1 MGVGRCDGVLDPLE
15 GQRAQLPADGRRSC
29 HLVCLECHEGGVS
42 LWGCCSSAYDQPG
55 TAAVGW
61 EKQLMGLGGWSTH
74 VEAGEAIAVAVE
86 LLVVV
91 GGELFYR

>member
-1 MGVGRCDGVLDPLE
+1 
-15 GQRAQLPADGRRSC
+15 
-29 HLVCLECHEGGVS
+29 
-42 LWGCCSSAYDQPG
+42 
-55 TAAVGW
+55 
-61 EKQLMGLGGWSTH
+61 MGLGGWSTH